1 MWEHRGPRLT
11 QGKNRMTKLKKGW
24 YLAQVAQCLPNKKG
38 PEGRERERER
48 SIERNFR
55 FEFLFWLYDFSQV
68 H

>member
-48 SIERNFR
+48 EK
-55 FEFLFWLYDFSQV
+55 Y
-68 H
+68 